1 MFNHCIILYFTII
14 IRRNSEHVT
23 GCIGGLKENLPGT
36 ENHHFNEFEMTILIV
51 LHISRVSLL
60 QDMLIDVQYTISSL

>member
-1 MFNHCIILYFTII
+1 LI
-14 IRRNSEHVT
+14 
-23 GCIGGLKENLPGT
+23 ENLPGT

-51 LHISRVSLL
+51 LKIQRVSLL